1 MSSSSDLRA
10 SLIERG
16 FIVPNPEATR
26 IVLPLNH
33 LQVSHQLGMI
43 DVYETRF
50 EGPIVGYDRDGV
62 SQGETGETWRLP
74 PLKNQ
79 WAHDW
84 SRRVAAGQPI
94 TRSRAGRFAFYGEVA
109 EGGAS

>member
-1 MSSSSDLRA
+1 MSVSSDLRA

-16 FIVPNPEATR
+16 FIIPNPET
-26 IVLPLNH
+26 VKMEMPLNH
-33 LQVSHQLGMI
+33 LQVSHMLGTI

-50 EGPIVGYDRDGV
+50 EGPVVMYDRDGLNM
-62 SQGETGETWRLP
+62 GPNGETWRLP

-84 SRRVAAGQPI
+84 SRRVAAGQP
-94 TRSRAGRFAFYGEVA
+94 TVRARGCGGYAFYGGEM
-109 EGGAS
+109 